1 MDVVLVVL
9 LCLYCGIL
17 TLRVNL
23 LVSGCTDLV
32 AACKKQA
39 NTVDALHA
47 RIVSLETRSGLGPPP
62 ERK

>member
-9 LCLYCGIL
+9 LGLYCGFL
-17 TLRVNL
+17 TLRINR
-23 LVSGCTDLV
+23 LVSGCVDLV

-47 RIVSLETRSGLGPPP
+47 RIKSLETRLGLGPPP